1 MATIVTNNFDAL
13 NPEVWKPVVQD
24 YLNKMLVVMDIG
36 NVKCEQYLSSG
47 DKVNFPFVADVRTQ
61 DYIPGTELDIDQY
74 TATQNSLTVD
84 QSKAATVY
92 IDPQEEKQALAN
104 YGMELAY
111 QSAFQ
116 LRNNI
121 DQTGLASLTN
131 NASFNVADSPT
142 GDALSSSTILRKM
155 TDARAQLGRNNAG
168 DGEHFAV
175 LDYER
180 GALLEQA
187 LWGNGFQL
195 ADSTLRNGFA
205 GNAVGFKV
213 YMSNN
218 LPSTQ
223 LLTIAANATAGD
235 TFKVYGVEW
244 TFVANGTAANP
255 GEISLGTGGSAL
267 ADTQVSVREAING
280 TGTPGASNYIDV
292 SVHQR
297 RTLQNAR
304 ANASAFSANVTT
316 ITGFGK
322 IGGTA
327 VFTSGSNLFGTE
339 TSNLLFGRMGALSLG
354 IQMYPELYVKEE
366 PRMLGRNY
374 ITHTLYGVETFERD
388 KQRVVRSAIQ
398 V

>member
-13 NPEVWKPVVQD
+13 NPETWKPVVQD
-24 YLNKMLVVMDIG
+24 YLNKMLIVMDIG
-36 NVKCEQYLSSG
+36 NVKCEQYLTSG
-47 DKVNFPFVADVRTQ
+47 DKVNFPYTADVRIQNYT
-61 DYIPGTELDIDQY
+61 PGTELDIDPY

-111 QSAFQ
+111 QSAYQ
-116 LRNNI
+116 LKNNI
-121 DQTGLASLTN
+121 DQAGLASLTN
-131 NASFNVADSPT
+131 NASFNVADSAG
-142 GDALSSSTILRKM
+142 GDALSSSTILKKL

-168 DGEHFAV
+168 DGEHFAI

-223 LLTIAANATAGD
+223 TLTLATNPTAGN
-235 TFKVYGVEW
+235 TFRVYGVTY

-255 GEISLGTGGSAL
+255 GEISIGGSA
-267 ADTQVSVREAING
+267 AATQAIVRDAING
-280 TGTPGASNYIDV
+280 TGTPGASTYIAI
-292 SVHQR
+292 SVDNR
-297 RTLQNAR
+297 RTLQNAQ

-316 ITGFGK
+316 ITGYGK
-322 IGGTA
+322 IGGAGTFTA
-327 VFTSGSNLFGTE
+327 GTNLFGTE

-374 ITHTLYGVETFERD
+374 ITHTLYGVQTFERD
-388 KQRVVRSAIQ
+388 KQRVVRSAI
-398 V
+398 VV